1 MSNEYTERGSGANR
15 RPKFTFGEKV
25 WVCIAAGLS
34 SAAVGATT
42 HLFAHPEIVQDQ
54 ERFRSYAT
62 ELGVRAT
69 QCEEIGNS
77 SLPEPVT
84 IGDLTTEQTSV
95 CWPDDFDL
103 GMEAGNSD
111 EPINFQAAVAALSE
125 KSTEYENDTLS
136 FWEKADY
143 YAKNLP
149 KAIISTLSLMLVM
162 HLFLA
167 YRKNK

>member
-15 RPKFTFGEKV
+15 RLKFTFGEKV
-25 WVCIAAGLS
+25 WVSIVAGLS

-54 ERFRSYAT
+54 KRFRSYAT

-69 QCEEIGNS
+69 QCEKIGN

-84 IGDLTTEQTSV
+84 INDLTAEQTSV

-111 EPINFQAAVAALSE
+111 EPVNFPAAAAALSE
-125 KSTEYENDTLS
+125 KSIEYEHDTLS

-149 KAIISTLSLMLVM
+149 KAIISALSLMLVM